1 MHCVDGARSGRLE
14 QVLTRGEEERET
26 LPLADTRKLRNKR
39 IKGYAAGTGA
49 SELGVNPRP
58 ADAVTLRGSRG
69 LPRQLAWPRHLCKWR
84 APEMLVSRYMTKG
97 PRFWCFEPERPGHAL
112 NEPGEYALFRREIA
126 FARGKRLS
134 EDAKRSVLLL
144 EAACDAGRD
153 RRQGSDHSGSDFQ
166 S

>member
-39 IKGYAAGTGA
+39 INAHAAGTGA

-84 APEMLVSRYMTKG
+84 APEMLVPRYRPKALDSGALSQSDPDTLSTSPASM
-97 PRFWCFEPERPGHAL
+97 RFSG
-112 NEPGEYALFRREIA
+112 
-126 FARGKRLS
+126 
-134 EDAKRSVLLL
+134 AKLLL
-144 EAACDAGRD
+144 REGNA
-153 RRQGSDHSGSDFQ
+153 
-166 S
+166 